1 MKTLNK
7 EKEMFAIFL
16 SIVVAI
22 VKALGFAFLILPL
35 VIIVMIMGRLKDVV
49 MILGHGFELAIE
61 WCDS

>member
-1 MKTLNK
+1 
-7 EKEMFAIFL
+7 MFAIFL

-22 VKALGFAFLILPL
+22 VKALGFIFLILPL
-35 VIIVMIMGRLKDVV
+35 VIIVMIMGWLKDIV